1 MKAYKGFNKDMTC
14 RGFKYEEGKEYET
27 DKAKLC
33 SSGFHACEAPIDCF
47 HYYAPSESVYHEVE
61 LSRATDETSYDTKK
75 CGTKITIGAKIDF
88 AGIVKAQFDFV
99 KDKTVPANSATG
111 SRSANSATGCGS
123 ANSATGSRSAN
134 SATGDWSANSA
145 TGDWSANSATGY
157 GSANS
162 ATGDWSANSATGSR
176 SANSATGDWSANSA
190 TGDWSANSATGCG
203 SANSATGSRSA
214 NSATGDWS
222 ANSATGSRSANSA
235 TGSRSANSATGD
247 WSANSATG
255 YGSANSATGDW
266 SANSATGYGSA
277 NVTTGEYSKNE
288 GAEASV
294 NIGWGRFNKC
304 KGKIGSYLVLSEWGD
319 WDGNRFPLKSATM
332 VCVDGEAIK
341 EDVWYWLKD
350 GKVEEANE
358 EKDEE

>member
-61 LSRATDETSYDTKK
+61 LSGVTDETSDDTKK

-99 KDKTVPANSATG
+99 KDKTVP
-111 SRSANSATGCGS
+111 
-123 ANSATGSRSAN
+123 
-134 SATGDWSANSA
+134 
-145 TGDWSANSATGY
+145 ANSATGY

-190 TGDWSANSATGCG
+190 TG
-203 SANSATGSRSA
+203 
-214 NSATGDWS
+214 
-222 ANSATGSRSANSA
+222 
-235 TGSRSANSATGD
+235 
-247 WSANSATG
+247 
-255 YGSANSATGDW
+255 
-266 SANSATGYGSA
+266 YGSA

-288 GAEASV
+288 GVEASV

-358 EKDEE
+358 KKDEE